1 MELSVIRGGGGGW
14 GRSPKNY
21 FRPFGPQFG
30 LEIRGVRP
38 PGSLPWIRHRGLSQA
53 RLSGEPRTGAK
64 RSASGEPSLSSHV
77 FLYNKP
83 LPDFEIVGSVK
94 LVVYKNFR
102 EI

>member
-1 MELSVIRGGGGGW
+1 MDLSVIRGGAV
-14 GRSPKNY
+14 SKTLFST
-21 FRPFGPQFG
+21 FRASVWS
-30 LEIRGVRP
+30 RNKGVRP
-38 PGSLPWIRHRGLSQA
+38 PGSLPWIRHRGLSQS

-64 RSASGEPSLSSHV
+64 RSASGEPSLSSHA
-77 FLYNKP
+77 FLDNKP